1 MNLKHIILGLS
12 FTLFVNFTIKAQTS
26 NNIVKVSG
34 AMSNVM
40 KKGQLQGTILL
51 DTIQNKQ
58 HLYGLGPKEYLTG
71 ELLIIDGKSY
81 VASVNEDGSI
91 KTEETFDV
99 KATFFVYAN
108 TENWKEY
115 TLPKKIRTLKQLEEF
130 IDKKTK
136 NNNRPFAFKLQ
147 GIFAK
152 INFHIQNLPDGTI
165 VKSPKDAHQGQG
177 KYERENIEGEIIGFF
192 STEHQ
197 TVFTHHDTYIHIHFI
212 NSERTEM
219 GHIDDLMLNG
229 KMKIKLYLPKE

>member
-58 HLYGLGPKEYLTG
+58 HLYGLGPKEYLKG

-99 KATFFVYAN
+99 KAPFFVYAN

-136 NNNRPFAFKLQ
+136 NNNRPFTFKLQ

-177 KYERENIEGEIIGFF
+177 KYEGENIEGEIIGFF

-229 KMKIKLYLPKE
+229 KMKIKLYLPK

>member
-1 MNLKHIILGLS
+1 MNIKHIILGFAL
-12 FTLFVNFTIKAQTS
+12 LINFQSNAQTT
-26 NNIVKVSG
+26 NEPVKVSG

-40 KKGQLQGTILL
+40 KKGQLQGTVLL
-51 DTIQNKQ
+51 DTIHNKK
-58 HLYGLGPKEYLTG
+58 HLYGLGPKEYLKG
-71 ELLIIDGKSY
+71 ELLVIDGKSY
-81 VASVNEDGSI
+81 VSSVNNDGSI
-91 KTEETFDV
+91 KMEETFEV
-99 KATFFVYAN
+99 KAPFFVYTN

-115 TLPKKIRTLKQLEEF
+115 KLPKSIKTLKQLEEF

-136 NNNRPFAFKLQ
+136 KSNRPFAFKME
-147 GIFAK
+147 GTFTK

-177 KYERENIEGEIIGFF
+177 KYERENVNGTIIGFF

-219 GHIDDLMLNG
+219 GHIDDLIFDS
-229 KMKIKLYLPKE
+229 KSSVRLYITKD